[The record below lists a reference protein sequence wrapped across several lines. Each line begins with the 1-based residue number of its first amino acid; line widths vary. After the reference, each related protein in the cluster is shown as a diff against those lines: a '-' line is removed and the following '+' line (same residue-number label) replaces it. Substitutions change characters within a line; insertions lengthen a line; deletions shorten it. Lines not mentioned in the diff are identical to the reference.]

1 MVLCRLQTK
10 PDKRSLLPL
19 INIRNLLP
27 HRDRPSGTIP
37 AKEGGLAIQ
46 GLHPLSFK
54 IRLKLIALPYHE
66 VFHASSS
73 LFYIPALM
81 RRVSTDLNMH
91 SIFNIYIPSGRG
103 RHFLYQSQL
112 LS

>member
-54 IRLKLIALPYHE
+54 IRLKLIALPHYK
-66 VFHASSS
+66 VFHASSLYYIPTPDEGGLALIYS
-73 LFYIPALM
+73 SHQGWGCLFFYISYNYYL
-81 RRVSTDLNMH
+81 
-91 SIFNIYIPSGRG
+91 YIIS
-103 RHFLYQSQL
+103 
-112 LS
+112 